1 MDWNLQR
8 KTDQNK
14 NNSNNN
20 NDNLNAYREFMHT
33 GPEKRTATKKIIS

>member
-20 NDNLNAYREFMHT
+20 NDNLNAYREFM
-33 GPEKRTATKKIIS
+33 PYWSREETATKKIIS